1 MPGRADSYLVRCQS
15 VSSRPGSLRWMFL
28 EVLSK
33 RVFFSFRG
41 MVFRMIIM
49 YQGGKCDG
57 RYDVEIPSQRT
68 DCRFDLQP
76 CDGNSYFL
84 PHQVDGEW
92 DDSIRTWKIISVQ
105 CQSAK
110 LSTVN
115 TDGTTPSVKLPP
127 QFCLSRDIM
136 QHARLRTQKSRCLQ
150 PPLSFHLKVCAWTSV
165 LKPTLGLTLTPLTRM
180 NFDIRRFLSQK
191 LHVYYIWQW
200 QDISNMNTSLNLVCF
215 KQRGGWWRVSNSC
228 ISFAGYPALISLLNS
243 QKACPIEQVEIAA
256 FQFTHFVV
264 NLAPR
269 GWYDMRCSGPPE
281 VVDSS
286 CSENKI
292 INLPRGR
299 FRLFLS
305 SVLCKANIRNHEQVG
320 GNFVF
325 QLYCHK
331 CKVSPAI
338 SPWISP
344 VSYTR

>member
-180 NFDIRRFLSQK
+180 NFDMRRFLSQK

-215 KQRGGWWRVSNSC
+215 KQRGGWCRVSNSC
-228 ISFAGYPALISLLNS
+228 ISFAGYSALISLINS
-243 QKACPIEQVEIAA
+243 QKACPIEQVEIGFNLHILLSTSPPGDDTIWDAVALLKWLIPHVLKIKLSICLAGA
-256 FQFTHFVV
+256 FDCFCLRYFARQTFGIMSKS
-264 NLAPR
+264 A
-269 GWYDMRCSGPPE
+269 GI
-281 VVDSS
+281 S
-286 CSENKI
+286 CSNYI
-292 INLPRGR
+292 VINVRYHLLFHPEYPRY
-299 FRLFLS
+299 L
-305 SVLCKANIRNHEQVG
+305 IP
-320 GNFVF
+320 GN
-325 QLYCHK
+325 
-331 CKVSPAI
+331 
-338 SPWISP
+338 
-344 VSYTR
+344 